1 MIMNREYL
9 YYFTSQILSLDL
21 FAGRRSGIIKQF
33 PTTKNQWQRWVQTA
47 SNHMV
52 LPACYLVLKRHQLLN
67 HLPGELQESLKY
79 IYELNQQRNLKIE
92 KHARSINQ
100 VLKSKGITPLFMK
113 GSANLIDK
121 VYHDS
126 GERMMYDIDILVED
140 QNMLPA
146 VELLTRLG
154 YKPQKPFILSSYPST
169 MHYPIMYREGY
180 TAGIE
185 IHRIPVQYLYLK
197 KFSTKGLWESA
208 RESKDPSFDGMVMTD
223 DKKMIHN
230 FIHSQLMHSR
240 HYYGNVSL
248 RDLYDILL
256 LSQREDP
263 VKVFRK
269 YGHFQKQ
276 SQAYLQLYHRVF
288 DIKMPERLQKY
299 RGSRFFFFRHNLS
312 LRAGKKKLSFFYFLI
327 MFSQKYI
334 LLPVRTLWNRDARN
348 YVFSRL
354 TQPGWY
360 GRHIAAYK
368 RMFSRK

>member
-1 MIMNREYL
+1 MNHEYL
-9 YYFTSQILSLDL
+9 YYLTSRILSLD
-21 FAGRRSGIIKQF
+21 FFPGRRSWIIKRF
-33 PTTKNQWQRWVQTA
+33 PSSKKHWQQWVQTA

-52 LPACYLVLKRHQLLN
+52 LPATYLALKRHQLLD
-67 HLPGELQESLKY
+67 HLPMELNESLQY
-79 IYELNQQRNLKIE
+79 IYELNHERNQKIG
-92 KHARSINQ
+92 KHAHTINQ
-100 VLKSKGITPLFMK
+100 ILKDKDITPLFMK
-113 GSANLIDK
+113 GSANLLDK

-146 VELLTRLG
+146 VELLTGLG
-154 YKPQKPFILSSYPST
+154 YKPQKPFIPSSYPST

-180 TAGIE
+180 TAGVE

-197 KFSTKGLWESA
+197 KFDTSGIWQTS
-208 RESKDPSFDGMVMTD
+208 RRSKDPSFDGKVMAD

-256 LSQREDP
+256 LSRRDDP
-263 VKVFRK
+263 EKVFTQ
-269 YGHFQKQ
+269 YDHFQQ
-276 SQAYLQLYHRVF
+276 QAKTYLQLYHQVF
-288 DIKMPERLQKY
+288 GIEMSEQLQGF
-299 RGSRFFFFRHNLS
+299 RGSRFFFFRHNMS
-312 LRAGKKKLSFFYFLI
+312 LRAGKKKLAVLYFLV

-334 LLPVRTLWNRDARN
+334 LLPFRTLWNRDARN

-354 TQPGWY
+354 THAGWY
-360 GRHIAAYK
+360 GRHISAYR